1 MKRAAIVLVALLV
14 TLPLSAAEKW
24 WEAYKRGVSA
34 VQSGNY
40 QGGIDA
46 LQRALNETPNEAANV
61 RPKNE
66 TFTYVPHYW
75 IGVARFQ
82 LGDADGALREWRA
95 SEEQGVVQKTPFYS
109 QLREWVGKAQ
119 AQKQR
124 VSDTATAGIKKE
136 ANAAV
141 GRALSAQMDAVAAGA
156 DRSDAYRAAQRKL
169 KDAMESAGA
178 SDTPTLRRAAETAQ
192 QARDLFAGAADEA
205 KKLKASRPAAVARQT
220 PAPPQPQPQPQ
231 PQPATRVA
239 ESAPP
244 PSKPVEVIVP
254 PVTTPP
260 AAELSAAVAV
270 HAPAPSKNGELH
282 DRLQAAYRAFAK
294 GDLTSS
300 EQMLSSIVT
309 STSSAEAYLLRGCVK
324 YTRSVLARQSDMRPA
339 AADFRAA
346 LKANRALRLD
356 RRSFSPKLIAFFEDV
371 KRKS

>member
-1 MKRAAIVLVALLV
+1 V

-24 WEAYKRGVSA
+24 WDFYKRGVTA
-34 VQSGNY
+34 IQSGNY
-40 QGGIDA
+40 QAGIDA

-82 LGDADGALREWRA
+82 MGDADGALREWRA
-95 SEEQGVVQKTPFYS
+95 SEEQGVVQKTPYYS

-124 VSDTATAGIKKE
+124 VSDTATADVKKE

-178 SDTPTLRRAAETAQ
+178 GDTPTLRRATETAQ
-192 QARDLFAGAADEA
+192 QARDLFTTAADEA
-205 KKLKASRPAAVARQT
+205 KKAKASRSTAVARQT
-220 PAPPQPQPQPQ
+220 PPPQPQPQ

-239 ESAPP
+239 ESPVPAPQP
-244 PSKPVEVIVP
+244 KPVEASVI
-254 PVTTPP
+254 PVTAP
-260 AAELSAAVAV
+260 APAQKTAELSAPVAA
-270 HAPAPSKNGELH
+270 APASSAPPKGAELH
-282 DRLQAAYRAFAK
+282 DRLEAAYRAFAK

-300 EQMLSSIVT
+300 EQMLSNIVST
-309 STSSAEAYLLRGCVK
+309 TSSAEAYLLRGCVK
-324 YTRSVLARQSDMRPA
+324 YTRSVLARQADMRPA

-346 LKANRALRLD
+346 LKANRALHLD
-356 RRSFSPKLIAFFEDV
+356 RRAFSPKLIAFFEDV